1 MTTSQEYTERFEGWV
16 PREKDDAPIWETKL
30 PFEIASGDGS
40 IIAKAMRAYRPETSE
55 EEGIVQFFIEQF
67 EKLDQPQS

>member
-1 MTTSQEYTERFEGWV
+1 M
-16 PREKDDAPIWETKL
+16 DDAPIWETKL
-30 PFEIASGDGS
+30 PFEIAPGDGA

-55 EEGIVQFFIEQF
+55 AEGIVQFFIEQF